1 MTGNA
6 ARTLQDLID
15 SVPSIV
21 DYLFANQKSAITPYV
36 TLLQPAPHVLPEFT
50 NWRDEQRS
58 WWESVGLSDQ
68 TFHMVNLWVR
78 GRDAVRLLE
87 YLGVN
92 SFKNFGPGKA
102 KQFVACAPSGH
113 IVGDAILYCIEPE
126 TMVLVGADMTMNW
139 IKYHAET
146 GGFDVRIEEDPLFA
160 LNPAGRRT
168 LYRFEIEGPNAT
180 PLLETLIGGP
190 VPDIKF
196 FNFVELR
203 IAGRPVWVM
212 RHSMTGSPGFELS
225 GPWEDRE
232 AVLGALL
239 DAGQRFG
246 LRRLG
251 PLAYFTNALES
262 GWFAAPLPAIYT
274 GEELRPYR
282 EWLPVTSA
290 EATRAIGGS
299 FYSSN
304 IADYYVTPYELGYER
319 IIKFDH
325 EFIGRAAL
333 ERLREQPHRKKV
345 TLVWNVDDVLALMR
359 AALFEEGTPAKY
371 LDLPV
376 AQYAVWKYDRV
387 QNQQGELIGISQWTG
402 YLATERKVVSLGLVD
417 EAYATPGTE
426 VVVVW
431 GELDGGE
438 RSQPWIERHRPFE
451 VRATVA
457 PVPLSKVAQEYW
469 ARVKAHR

>member
-1 MTGNA
+1 MAGNA
-6 ARTLQDLID
+6 ARTLQELID

-299 FYSSN
+299 FYSPN

-469 ARVKAHR
+469 AQVKAHR

>member
-1 MTGNA
+1 MAGNA
-6 ARTLQDLID
+6 ARTLQELID

-333 ERLREQPHRKKV
+333 EQLREQPHRKKV

-387 QNQQGELIGISQWTG
+387 QNQAGELIGISQWTG